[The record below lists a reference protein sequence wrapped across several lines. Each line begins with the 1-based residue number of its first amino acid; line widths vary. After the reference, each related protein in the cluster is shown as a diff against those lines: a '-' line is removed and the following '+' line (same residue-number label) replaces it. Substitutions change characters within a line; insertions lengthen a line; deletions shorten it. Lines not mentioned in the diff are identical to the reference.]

1 MQEKKFIEKGAR
13 KVRLHEY
20 LEEQLEGA
28 GYSHSDIVRTPTST
42 KIVIFAQRP
51 GLVIGRGGSRI
62 KELTTDMEKEFDFE
76 NPQIEV
82 NEVEQPDAEAEVVAK
97 SMASWLEKGGQP
109 KRVGY
114 TYLRRM
120 KEAGVIGAE
129 IEISGKLSGNRGRT
143 EKFSFGYVKRC
154 GDTSKQN
161 VEQAYR
167 LARTKPGAIGVK
179 VRIMKKMPD
188 FMHRDV
194 DVEEELL
201 HETVEHG
208 DVEPKERR
216 LEKILAAADHMTSA
230 EIEEAMEDLEIETGD
245 ITIDEVRDAFEE
257 KESGETLTE
266 DEETEEAEETGEK
279 GEDGD
284 EDEDVTKEEEE
295 GDSGSGVDYDEIV
308 SGTISDAKDA
318 LEEVE
323 NVDWEAAL
331 EAEKDNKNRTTF
343 IDWLETRVSG

>member
-1 MQEKKFIEKGAR
+1 MQEKEFIEKGAR
-13 KVRLHEY
+13 KVRMHEY
-20 LEEQLEGA
+20 LEEELEGA

-42 KIVIFAQRP
+42 KIVIYAQRP

-62 KELTTDMEKEFDFE
+62 NELTADMEKEFDFE

-82 NEVEQPDAEAEVVAK
+82 NEIENADAEAEVVAK

-161 VEQAYR
+161 VDQAYR

-179 VRIMKKMPD
+179 VRIMKQMPE

-194 DVEEELL
+194 DVEEEIL
-201 HETVEHG
+201 HETVEH
-208 DVEPKERR
+208 DEEVPPKSERM
-216 LEKILAAADHMTSA
+216 EKIIAEAENMTSA
-230 EIEEAMEDLEIETGD
+230 EIDRVIEEHEIEDGD
-245 ITIDEVRDAFEE
+245 ITKQEIRDAFEE
-257 KESGETLTE
+257 GGEPEEEDTE
-266 DEETEEAEETGEK
+266 DEGEETEEAESKGQVEDESEKETGASS
-279 GEDGD
+279 DYGD
-284 EDEDVTKEEEE
+284 
-295 GDSGSGVDYDEIV
+295 IV
-308 SGTISDAKDA
+308 SGTISDAKEK
-318 LEEVE
+318 LEEME
-323 NVDWEAAL
+323 NVDWEEVL
-331 EAEKDNKNRTTF
+331 EAEKDDKDRKTF
-343 IDWLETRVSG
+343 KQWIERRVD